1 MYINKF
7 SDIIDDLYQL
17 MRAQSRNYAGIKEL
31 LYQFYICIHAMSDV
45 LCHLLKGLQLFANG
59 VTMFIAG
66 EKTWTYNTTKMIFE
80 DFNES
85 KVFNDRRLLNSIE
98 DPINLCHL
106 MR

>member
-17 MRAQSRNYAGIKEL
+17 MRAQSRNYAEIKEL

-66 EKTWTYNTTKMIFE
+66 EKIG
-80 DFNES
+80 
-85 KVFNDRRLLNSIE
+85 RIIQQR
-98 DPINLCHL
+98 
-106 MR
+106 